1 MSVYR
6 VGLIDD
12 HPLYADALELLLSG
26 ADELAWA
33 GYAATVDG
41 LLAVAPAVDLAILD
55 LRLADGSLPQ
65 ENVERLHA
73 HGIRVLVYTS
83 GEHPVL
89 LRSAIKAKVLGVVL
103 KDSPKAE
110 LLEAVRMASRGE
122 PYFTTEWAA
131 AVDSDPDLHKVDLTP
146 KQQQVLT
153 RLAEGELVET
163 IARGLGV
170 SSETVKQHSQR
181 IRLKY
186 AEAQRPIRSPQD
198 YLRRAMEDGLTPY
211 PVLRK
216 PQS

>member
-1 MSVYR
+1 MACR

-26 ADELAWA
+26 AEDLVWVGA
-33 GYAATVDG
+33 AATVDA
-41 LLAVAPAVDLAILD
+41 LLAKVARVELAILD
-55 LRLADGSLPQ
+55 LRLTDGSLPQ
-65 ENVERLHA
+65 ENVARLHA
-73 HGIRVLVYTS
+73 HGAEVLVYTS

-89 LRSAIKAKVLGVVL
+89 LRSAAQAGVLGVVL
-103 KDSPKAE
+103 KASPRADV
-110 LLEAVRMASRGE
+110 LSAIRAAACGE
-122 PYFTTEWAA
+122 PVLTAEWAA
-131 AVDSDPDLHKVDLTP
+131 AVDSDPELYKVDLSL

-153 RLAEGELVET
+153 RLAEGELVDT
-163 IARGLGV
+163 IARGLGI

-198 YLRRAMEDGLTPY
+198 YVRRAMEDGLTPY

-216 PQS
+216 PLS